1 MADTSAFWNDLAK
14 DLQDPEFLRE
24 YVSESV
30 RMATIDHVV
39 NGLSTALS
47 ATGMTKADL
56 ARAINTEPATI
67 RRLFSSS
74 SRNPTL
80 GTLAEVAAA
89 LGMKV
94 TLEPLK
100 RDERKMLTDPLLK
113 GSSADAKALVE
124 HLGSMNSAA

>member
-1 MADTSAFWNDLAK
+1 MTDTSAFWDDLAK
-14 DLQDPEFLRE
+14 DLEDPEFLRE
-24 YVSESV
+24 YVSESI
-30 RMATIDHVV
+30 RIATIDRVV
-39 NGLSTALS
+39 NDLS
-47 ATGMTKADL
+47 AALTVTGMSKADL

-100 RDERKMLTDPLLK
+100 RDERRMVTEPLLK

-124 HLGSMNSAA
+124 HLGSMNTAA